1 MAVYV
6 TVKWYDK
13 DILSSTNE
21 VKISDIVSKHHLVNV
36 YQNFRFDDYYLI
48 KEAEQTVSNYILNSW
63 KHKYYSA
70 KVKEDFLPL
79 IIIEEDPN
87 V

>member
-1 MAVYV
+1 MAVYI

-21 VKISDIVSKHHLVNV
+21 VKISDIVSKHHFVDV

-48 KEAEQTVSNYILNSW
+48 KEAEQTVRNYILNSW